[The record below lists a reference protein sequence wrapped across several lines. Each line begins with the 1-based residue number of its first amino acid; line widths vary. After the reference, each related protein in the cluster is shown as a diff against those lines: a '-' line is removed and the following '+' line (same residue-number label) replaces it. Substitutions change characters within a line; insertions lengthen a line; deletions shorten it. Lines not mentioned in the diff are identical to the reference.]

1 MENLVKFLSVLFFT
15 GLLLLAPYSNSAQA
29 GVNCTTKFV
38 ASFEGG
44 KLFMAGPTPLVE
56 LHGNF
61 RQMGRQYGH
70 LMSHKIKKL
79 YYEGFERYL
88 AGKKGATYKEM
99 LEGCEAMYKNNPQYI
114 REFFMGMSETSGLTL
129 DKHKIINGIVLGYIM
144 SAGCSGLGVWGDYD
158 EGGKLIFGRNW
169 DLPAKDLISL
179 APYFNVVVFNPEGTS
194 NSVADFSYA
203 GTVFFQTS
211 MSAKGIFLE
220 LQNAQMCDPKT
231 YQRYTNNQLFSLL
244 LDYSSM
250 AEIRNGLESI
260 RPSTGLI
267 INAAGENAAYSYEM
281 ASYDTKCRQD
291 DKTGFVANSNHFLDP
306 SWQNMPAFEAGEK
319 YACTVD
325 RRCNLLKYAQK
336 NKGKFTP
343 ESMMKLFDTTI
354 PDGGPTFPDTGA
366 IRTIYQIVATPGDL
380 TVRLKLRGFSKN
392 WQQIDLKPHFGISNN

>member
-1 MENLVKFLSVLFFT
+1 MFNHFKPLSILFFAA
-15 GLLLLAPYSNSAQA
+15 LLLLTAFSQSAQA
-29 GVNCTTKFV
+29 GVNGMTKFV

-44 KLFMAGPTPLVE
+44 KLFMAGPTPVVE

-70 LMSHKIKKL
+70 LMSHKLKKL
-79 YYEGFERYL
+79 YSEGFERYL
-88 AGKKGATYKEM
+88 AGKKGTSYKEM

-114 REFFMGMSETSGLTL
+114 REFFTGMAETSGLTL
-129 DKHKIINGIVLGYIM
+129 DQHKIINGIVFGYIM
-144 SAGCSGLGVWGDYD
+144 SAGCSGLGVWGDYS

-179 APYFNVVVFNPEGTS
+179 AHYFNVVVFNPEGTS

-220 LQNAQMCDPKT
+220 LQNAQMCDSKT

-250 AEIRNGLESI
+250 DEIRNGLESI

-319 YACTVD
+319 FACTVD
-325 RRCNLLKYAQK
+325 RRCNLLKYAQEH
-336 NKGKFTP
+336 KGKFTP
-343 ESMMKLFDTTI
+343 ESMMKLFDTAI
-354 PDGGPTFPDTGA
+354 PNGGPTFPDNGA
-366 IRTIYQIVATPGDL
+366 IRTIYQVVVTPGDL
-380 TVRLKLRGFSKN
+380 KVRLKLRGFSQ
-392 WQQIDLKPHFGISNN
+392 WQEIDLAPHFGISNN